1 MARIDGTS
9 PLHYTCFRYVL
20 QTSRRKCTLLGT
32 INVKYIIYEVYFWNP
47 IIASYRVS
55 CLVMNEDQDGPSLI

>member
-9 PLHYTCFRYVL
+9 PLHYTCFHDVL

-32 INVKYIIYEVYFWNP
+32 INVKYIIYAEYFWNP

>member
-9 PLHYTCFRYVL
+9 PLHYTCFRDVL

-32 INVKYIIYEVYFWNP
+32 INVKYISTQKTFGTP
-47 IIASYRVS
+47 
-55 CLVMNEDQDGPSLI
+55 L

>member
-9 PLHYTCFRYVL
+9 PLHYTCFRDVL

-32 INVKYIIYEVYFWNP
+32 INVKYIYYLRRILLEPHYS
-47 IIASYRVS
+47 IIWSVMS
-55 CLVMNEDQDGPSLI
+55 CHE

>member
-9 PLHYTCFRYVL
+9 PLHYTCFRDVL

-32 INVKYIIYEVYFWNP
+32 INVKYIIYAENF
-47 IIASYRVS
+47 
-55 CLVMNEDQDGPSLI
+55 